1 MLCYDPIIF
10 FIFVNSQF
18 SEADRR
24 ATKWKK
30 GYESFDSI
38 PSMISDVPPGIGSGP
53 SSLLL
58 GETASHISEQMSKMC
73 MDSNDENYSP
83 NEVEEKA
90 RLISQVQF
98 PIQRIFK

>member
-1 MLCYDPIIF
+1 
-10 FIFVNSQF
+10 
-18 SEADRR
+18 
-24 ATKWKK
+24 
-30 GYESFDSI
+30 
-38 PSMISDVPPGIGSGP
+38 MISDVPPGIGSGP

-90 RLISQVQF
+90 RLIAQVLLQ
-98 PIQRIFK
+98 IQYIKKKHFISKI